1 MKANIEYNLLL
12 QNNGYALIETKGN
25 YIVAANYNPEAP
37 FGQRWSHGTYFTFF
51 NNAEVKPKMLAAALE
66 CYRLRT
72 EGGYI
77 SRLRLEELATLFKDG
92 LISDDR
98 DSALEYFDEC
108 CEMSDEEKS
117 FFGIEED
124 LPIANTKFENPM
136 YNKGYDDGFSDGAN
150 SIEEE
155 QTNMGKIQEYE
166 YTPTQM
172 AEKLLEFNRD
182 FSDSAEDIQ
191 NEKEYVAE
199 LFEKLQN
206 SNEFNILAH
215 YLDTMFM
222 DEVFNK

>member
-1 MKANIEYNLLL
+1 MKWIELLRNGDYALL
-12 QNNGYALIETKGN
+12 QSESDTQYAVVSGYDPTQ
-25 YIVAANYNPEAP
+25 PE
-37 FGQRWSHGTYFTFF
+37 GQQWAHGTYFTYFQ
-51 NNAEVKPKMLAAALE
+51 NNPKKILYLQSAYDCFMEKVNADFIPR
-66 CYRLRT
+66 C
-72 EGGYI
+72 
-77 SRLRLEELATLFKDG
+77 RLEELATLFKDG

-124 LPIANTKFENPM
+124 SLIANTKFENPM
-136 YNKGYDDGFSDGAN
+136 YNKGYDDGFADGTN
-150 SIEEE
+150 SVEEE
-155 QTNMGKIQEYE
+155 QINMGKIQEYE

>member
-25 YIVAANYNPEAP
+25 YIVAANYNPESP
-37 FGQRWSHGTYFTFF
+37 FGQQWSHGTYFTFF
-51 NNAEVKPKMLAAALE
+51 NNVEVKPKMLAAALK

-72 EGGYI
+72 E
-77 SRLRLEELATLFKDG
+77 
-92 LISDDR
+92 
-98 DSALEYFDEC
+98 
-108 CEMSDEEKS
+108 
-117 FFGIEED
+117 
-124 LPIANTKFENPM
+124 
-136 YNKGYDDGFSDGAN
+136 N
-150 SIEEE
+150 SIEGE

-166 YTPTQM
+166 YTPIQM

>member
-37 FGQRWSHGTYFTFF
+37 FGQQWTNGTYYTFF
-51 NNAEVKPKMLAAALE
+51 GNTEVKPKMLAAALE
-66 CYRLRT
+66 YYRLRT
-72 EGGYI
+72 E
-77 SRLRLEELATLFKDG
+77 
-92 LISDDR
+92 
-98 DSALEYFDEC
+98 
-108 CEMSDEEKS
+108 
-117 FFGIEED
+117 
-124 LPIANTKFENPM
+124 
-136 YNKGYDDGFSDGAN
+136 N

>member
-25 YIVAANYNPEAP
+25 YIVAANYNQEAP
-37 FGQRWSHGTYFTFF
+37 FGQQWTNGTYYTFF
-51 NNAEVKPKMLAAALE
+51 GNTEVKPKMLAAALE

-72 EGGYI
+72 ESGYI
-77 SRLRLEELATLFKDG
+77 SRLRPEGTG
-92 LISDDR
+92 
-98 DSALEYFDEC
+98 
-108 CEMSDEEKS
+108 
-117 FFGIEED
+117 
-124 LPIANTKFENPM
+124 N
-136 YNKGYDDGFSDGAN
+136 DGFSDGAN